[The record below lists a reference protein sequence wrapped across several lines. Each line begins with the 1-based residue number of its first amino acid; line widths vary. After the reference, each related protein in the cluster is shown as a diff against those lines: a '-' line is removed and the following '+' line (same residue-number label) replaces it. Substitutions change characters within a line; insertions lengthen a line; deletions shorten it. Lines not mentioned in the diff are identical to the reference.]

1 MHIYSATSMT
11 SSACLSRN
19 MAGRLSVRADRANAP
34 PQSSHLPAA
43 TTAASLVLTLA
54 LHSCGSLRLTADLRQ
69 PPSPGG
75 SRLKG
80 LASGSE
86 AVRAIRGLMQ
96 DAWLH
101 RKTHTHTLSTGTAL
115 RVSSVKPL
123 FHITQ
128 SPRPAPASGADG
140 CLIATFLL
148 ASLLLVSPSRA
159 CEVLRLLR

>member
-1 MHIYSATSMT
+1 MT

-19 MAGRLSVRADRANAP
+19 MAGRLSVGADRANAP

-101 RKTHTHTLSTGTAL
+101 RKTHSAQGQ
-115 RVSSVKPL
+115 PFG
-123 FHITQ
+123 FHQLNHCFTQ